1 MGNPSVHKATSCT
14 LLKNMKVVAS
24 YMLAVVGGNAT
35 PSVSDCK
42 KILKA
47 MNISLDADQEKRVEE
62 MNGKDIHEVIA
73 EGHKKLAKIPGGGA
87 GGAAPAGA
95 APAGGAPAGG
105 DAGGAAKK
113 ESSSDDDDA
122 GVAAGGLF
130 DDGGDDY

>member
-47 MNISLDADQEKRVEE
+47 MNISLDADQEERLEELVEE

-73 EGHKKLAKIPGGGA
+73 EGHKKLAKIP
-87 GGAAPAGA
+87 
-95 APAGGAPAGG
+95 GG

>member
-42 KILKA
+42 SILKA
-47 MNISLDADQEKRVEE
+47 MNISLDADQEKRLEELVEE

-87 GGAAPAGA
+87 GGAAP
-95 APAGGAPAGG
+95 GGAPAGG

-130 DDGGDDY
+130 D

>member
-14 LLKNMKVVAS
+14 LLKNMKVAAS

-47 MNISLDADQEKRVEE
+47 MNISLDADQEKRLEELVEE
-62 MNGKDIHEVIA
+62 MNGKDIHEGIA
-73 EGHKKLAKIPGGGA
+73 EGHKKLAKI
-87 GGAAPAGA
+87 
-95 APAGGAPAGG
+95 PAGGAPAGG

-130 DDGGDDY
+130 

>member
-1 MGNPSVHKATSCT
+1 MGSCT

-47 MNISLDADQEKRVEE
+47 MNISLDADQEKRLEELVEE
-62 MNGKDIHEVIA
+62 MNGKDIHEVMA

-87 GGAAPAGA
+87 GPAGA

>member
-47 MNISLDADQEKRVEE
+47 MNISLDADQEKRLEELVEE
-62 MNGKDIHEVIA
+62 MNGKDIHEVMA

-95 APAGGAPAGG
+95 APAGGAPA
-105 DAGGAAKK
+105 KK